1 MIIIIKISVPL
12 FYVHKLA
19 IRDISNYQLEAHK
32 QKNMQQL
39 PTDSELEVLQI
50 LWQNGAQTVRFVND
64 EQNKQREVG
73 YTTTLKIMQ
82 IMLDKAMLSREI
94 VERSHIYT
102 TKISEEST
110 QKELLKDFSKNAF
123 RGDTASLVMRALGEG
138 NATAEELAEI
148 KALIEPLLNP
158 PLTGGL

>member
-1 MIIIIKISVPL
+1 
-12 FYVHKLA
+12 
-19 IRDISNYQLEAHK
+19 
-32 QKNMQQL
+32 MQQL

-82 IMLDKAMLSREI
+82 IMLDKGMLSREI

-102 TKISEEST
+102 AKIGEEST
-110 QKELLKDFSKNAF
+110 QAELLKDFSKNAF

-158 PLTGGL
+158 PLAGGL

>member
-1 MIIIIKISVPL
+1 
-12 FYVHKLA
+12 
-19 IRDISNYQLEAHK
+19 
-32 QKNMQQL
+32 MQQL

-82 IMLDKAMLSREI
+82 IMLDKAMLSREV

-102 TKISEEST
+102 AKISEEST
-110 QKELLKDFSKNAF
+110 QVELLKDFSKNAF